1 MDCKITN
8 SNRRNLNL
16 KPKRLYFN
24 DFKDLFIH
32 FNGTVVI
39 IFNLIFLLFLQ
50 VFLLQYNL
58 KAHYESQHYLLLQLR
73 YHL

>member
-24 DFKDLFIH
+24 IDMLRFENFD
-32 FNGTVVI
+32 
-39 IFNLIFLLFLQ
+39 
-50 VFLLQYNL
+50 YNRKINSFYAL
-58 KAHYESQHYLLLQLR
+58 EAVL
-73 YHL
+73 